1 MPFTF
6 VLAKKCPPLL
16 LYPLLFSPLLCS
28 SNGTL
33 KASVQMVLY
42 LVTLVRNQDE
52 HEFFL
57 VFVLTSCAEQFN
69 KCCWVSL
76 GPFQL
81 SFILVRRQAIILLLK
96 WKYPFLR
103 HNFDNSA
110 DTVSSIRSPY
120 QSISSRKKAPG
131 WVYGLWTSWNFQ
143 RAEDIFLRNSE
154 LKQS

>member
-52 HEFFL
+52 HEFFYFL
-57 VFVLTSCAEQFN
+57 FWHHVLSISINAAE
-69 KCCWVSL
+69 CS